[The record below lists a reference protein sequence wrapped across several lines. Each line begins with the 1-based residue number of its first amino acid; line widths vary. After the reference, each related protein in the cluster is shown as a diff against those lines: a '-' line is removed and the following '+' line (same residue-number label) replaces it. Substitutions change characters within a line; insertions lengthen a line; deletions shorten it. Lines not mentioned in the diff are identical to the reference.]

1 MAYLKQLN
9 GNMYIYDM
17 YGKDLVIWT
26 KDINQALYLSNEVC
40 INRLAELEDLAGEKL
55 VVVKPIFPFTLEE
68 KYAN

>member
-26 KDINQALYLSNEVC
+26 KDINQALYLSHEVC
-40 INRLAELEDLAGEKL
+40 INRLAELENLAGEKL
-55 VVVKPIFPFTLEE
+55 VVVKPKIPFILEE